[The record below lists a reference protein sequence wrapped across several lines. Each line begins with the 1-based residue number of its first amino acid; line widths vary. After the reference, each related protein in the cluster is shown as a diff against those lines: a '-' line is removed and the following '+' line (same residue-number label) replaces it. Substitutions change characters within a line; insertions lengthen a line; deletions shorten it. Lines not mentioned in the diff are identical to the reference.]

1 MPSGGKNMQSLPVLA
16 SPAERKNP
24 SVGASFQLARP
35 VENVPPPQTAES
47 TSLPTKM
54 PESIGVVFLPSPE
67 AVSPR
72 PPRELPAE
80 VMESAPLLAKEKLK
94 ESTPLLATQK
104 LIARSLGSPSG
115 VAARL
120 ANGKGNSSGSA
131 KGGILLTGGV
141 MEGEQAGPQLD
152 DNALKPYTTTG
163 VVSLRAS
170 KEEIAAQAHL
180 DYVTS
185 GLIILP
191 GAEEPRITPPV
202 SVQER
207 FLKNVIQKACG
218 EKVKNLQV
226 ALQPNHGLKICLSAA
241 NDTEREEWTRA
252 IITLPDLAPYQLSL
266 SVEVAP

>member
-1 MPSGGKNMQSLPVLA
+1 
-16 SPAERKNP
+16 
-24 SVGASFQLARP
+24 VGASFQLARP
-35 VENVPPPQTAES
+35 VENLPPPQRAES
-47 TSLPTKM
+47 TSLPTKT

-72 PPRELPAE
+72 PRELPAS
-80 VMESAPLLAKEKLK
+80 VMDSTPLLATQKFT
-94 ESTPLLATQK
+94 ESAPLLATQK

-131 KGGILLTGGV
+131 KGGILLASAV
-141 MEGEQAGPQLD
+141 LEDEQAGPQLD
-152 DNALKPYTTTG
+152 DKALKPYTTTG

-218 EKVKNLQV
+218 DKVKNLQV
-226 ALQPNHGLKICLSAA
+226 VLQPNHGLKICLSAA
-241 NDTEREEWTRA
+241 NDTEREELTRA
-252 IITLPDLAPYQLSL
+252 IITLPELAPYQLSL
-266 SVEVAP
+266 SVEVAR

>member
-1 MPSGGKNMQSLPVLA
+1 MLA
-16 SPAERKNP
+16 TEE
-24 SVGASFQLARP
+24 L
-35 VENVPPPQTAES
+35 ES
-47 TSLPTKM
+47 S
-54 PESIGVVFLPSPE
+54 
-67 AVSPR
+67 
-72 PPRELPAE
+72 
-80 VMESAPLLAKEKLK
+80 
-94 ESTPLLATQK
+94 PLLATQK

-131 KGGILLTGGV
+131 KGGILLAGGV

-218 EKVKNLQV
+218 EKIKNLQV
-226 ALQPNHGLKICLSAA
+226 SLQPNHGLKICLSAA
-241 NDTEREEWTRA
+241 NDTEREELTRA